1 MTLRSFFVAI
11 QFLTRVPVPSVA
23 DFRPD
28 DVSRASLFFPL
39 VGLLLGVVLLLLAA
53 LSAPAGSMVAALLVV
68 TAWIWITGALHIDGL
83 GDIADAFGAAHRD
96 PARFLEVLRDPH
108 MGTFGVLAIV
118 LQVLAKFVFVDAI
131 IRLGAPLLGLALV
144 PAWARWTILVVSH
157 WTEPLATGSGA
168 RFKMA
173 IAPAAL
179 AGNLAALVVAS
190 AFLAPALL
198 VAPFIAAG
206 FVLYW
211 RTVTGGITGDCL
223 GASVELTESA
233 LLLALV
239 VVATLLR

>member
-1 MTLRSFFVAI
+1 MTLRSFFVAV

-39 VGLLLGVVLLLLAA
+39 VGLLLGVVLLAAAA
-53 LSAPAGSMVAALLVV
+53 LSAPAGTMVAALLVV
-68 TAWIWITGALHIDGL
+68 IAWIWITGALHIDGL

-118 LQVLAKFVFVDAI
+118 LQVLAKFVLVEAI
-131 IRLGAPLLGLALV
+131 IRLGAPVLGLALV

-157 WTEPLATGSGA
+157 WTEPLAVGSGA

-179 AGNLAALVVAS
+179 AGNLAALVVVS
-190 AFLAPALL
+190 AFVAPALL

-223 GASVELTESA
+223 GTSVELTESA
-233 LLLALV
+233 LLLSLV